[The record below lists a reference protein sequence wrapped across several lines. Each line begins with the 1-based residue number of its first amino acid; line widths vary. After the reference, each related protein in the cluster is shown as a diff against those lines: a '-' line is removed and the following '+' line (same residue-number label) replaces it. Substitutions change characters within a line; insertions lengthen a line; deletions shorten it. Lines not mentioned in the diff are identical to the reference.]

1 MPDAVTNPHAILTVS
16 DVQKKFGLRTILK
29 SVSLQIKPADCIVL
43 EGVNGAGKSTLLR
56 ILAGTLK
63 PDHFSEIT
71 LFPNQ
76 SYNSIEYRR
85 NIGLIGHQ
93 PLFYGDLSSMDNLM
107 FICKLY
113 DIPINEELIF
123 TELTRFGLE
132 TRSEDPV
139 RTYSRGMKQRLGL
152 CSICLLDPLLLLM
165 DEPFTGLDSKSQGIL
180 TGMISEMKQ
189 QQKGILIT
197 THDRRQVDKLAT
209 SFIRLEKGI
218 LTVED
223 NA

>member
-1 MPDAVTNPHAILTVS
+1 MPEFVTNPQAILTVS
-16 DVQKKFGLRTILK
+16 DVQKKFGLRSILK
-29 SVSLQIKPADCIVL
+29 SVSLQINPADCIVL
-43 EGVNGAGKSTLLR
+43 EGINGAGKSTLLR

-63 PDHFSEIT
+63 PDYFSEIT
-71 LFPNQ
+71 LYANQ

-85 NIGLIGHQ
+85 HIGLIGHQ

-107 FICKLY
+107 FLCKLY
-113 DIPINEELIF
+113 NMPINEKRIF

-152 CSICLLDPLLLLM
+152 CGICLLDPLLLLM
-165 DEPFTGLDSKSQGIL
+165 DEPFTGLDSKSQEIL
-180 TGMISEMKQ
+180 TEMISEMKKRK
-189 QQKGILIT
+189 KGILIT

-209 SFIRLEKGI
+209 AFIRLEKGV
-218 LTVED
+218 LTVEN